1 MDNDYYSERTIN
13 NFIKK
18 DICQNDKLLYKY
30 YETVQVKRFRRR
42 LQILKIDQKVIE
54 QSIYVYITDSV
65 RDIII
70 SFVGKLTKYLHP
82 MGDLIISGGEAF
94 NTYFD
99 KNDRI
104 VTSDIDTKFIP
115 MFKNET
121 GKLVGPSYYKYF
133 GYLQAVKLLIWDYLR
148 RNSEL
153 LSKQIYKRLND
164 IKKDKLARILGISLP
179 DTGPYV
185 TRRYTLIRK
194 SKQSNNNSNNITNG
208 NVLIDVELFALDL
221 NLRYYSLDDNKIKN
235 RVLGGILDIA
245 IMRPF
250 EVGFEVAYSREKGIY
265 YKNANTNKTVYNPN
279 VLVAGKKFLVEDL
292 YLLTSLGLRPKKKVK
307 DRKRMIGFSKNV
319 LGIKSIKSTDS
330 DEEIFKK
337 ALRAVARIK
346 SNKINL
352 KNRPVIKSDQLISR
366 ANKVNINTNT
376 NTITSGDKRKIISQ
390 YLYGIKG
397 SRNFPITGFSKT
409 SGPFRF
415 NLNKKQWV
423 SNNRSI
429 YIKNQH
435 TLRPNKRII
444 PKRTSKPIVNYTNL
458 YSYVSARNDWV
469 PKTLLSKVAHL
480 PFIGLKN

>member
-1 MDNDYYSERTIN
+1 MDKDYYSEKTIN

-30 YETVQVKRFRRR
+30 YETVQIKKFRRR
-42 LQILKIDQKVIE
+42 LQILKVDQKVLE

-65 RDIII
+65 RDIIL
-70 SFVGKLTKYLHP
+70 SFVGKLTKFLRP

-99 KNDRI
+99 KKDRI

-115 MFKNET
+115 MFKTEN

-133 GYLQAVKLLIWDYLR
+133 GYLQAVKLIIWDYLGKNCAILGR
-148 RNSEL
+148 
-153 LSKQIYKRLND
+153 QIYKRLNE
-164 IKKDKLARILGISLP
+164 IKKDKLARLLGISLASK
-179 DTGPYV
+179 GPYV

-194 SKQSNNNSNNITNG
+194 SKQSNNNSNKIANG

-221 NLRYYSLDDNKIKN
+221 NLRYFSLGDNQVKD

-265 YKNANTNKTVYNPN
+265 YKNINTNKTVYNPN
-279 VLVAGKKFLVEDL
+279 ILVAGKKFLVEDL
-292 YLLTSLGLRPKKKVK
+292 YLLKSLGLRPKKKVK

-319 LGIKSIKSTDS
+319 LGIKNITSTAS

-337 ALRAVARIK
+337 ALRTVSKLK

-352 KNRPVIKSDQLISR
+352 KNRPVINSNQLITR
-366 ANKVNINTNT
+366 ANKVNINLNT
-376 NTITSGDKRKIISQ
+376 NSVTSGNKRKTISQ

-397 SRNFPITGFSKT
+397 SRNFPLEGFSKT
-409 SGPFRF
+409 SGPYRF
-415 NLNKKQWV
+415 NMNKKLWV
-423 SNNRSI
+423 PDNRAI
-429 YIKNQH
+429 YIKNQFN
-435 TLRPNKRII
+435 LRPNKKTI
-444 PKRTSKPIVNYTNL
+444 PKRLPKPSINYTNL
-458 YSYVSARNDWV
+458 YSYVSSRNDWV
-469 PKTLLSKVAHL
+469 PRTLLHKVAHL

>member
-221 NLRYYSLDDNKIKN
+221 NLRYY
-235 RVLGGILDIA
+235 
-245 IMRPF
+245 
-250 EVGFEVAYSREKGIY
+250 
-265 YKNANTNKTVYNPN
+265 
-279 VLVAGKKFLVEDL
+279 FL
-292 YLLTSLGLRPKKKVK
+292 
-307 DRKRMIGFSKNV
+307 N
-319 LGIKSIKSTDS
+319 
-330 DEEIFKK
+330 
-337 ALRAVARIK
+337 
-346 SNKINL
+346 
-352 KNRPVIKSDQLISR
+352 
-366 ANKVNINTNT
+366 
-376 NTITSGDKRKIISQ
+376 
-390 YLYGIKG
+390 
-397 SRNFPITGFSKT
+397 
-409 SGPFRF
+409 
-415 NLNKKQWV
+415 
-423 SNNRSI
+423 
-429 YIKNQH
+429 
-435 TLRPNKRII
+435 
-444 PKRTSKPIVNYTNL
+444 
-458 YSYVSARNDWV
+458 
-469 PKTLLSKVAHL
+469 
-480 PFIGLKN
+480 